1 MHAYYIQKAPQ
12 SLRTIYFNP
21 IHFIYIFLTCA
32 ISTFE
37 SSVVFRFKEGVRKSK
52 FLALIENL
60 AEIKHCLTY
69 SLILGRAKSCLNQKS
84 CLKWTCL
91 KQKTTVLLTSQTL
104 NANALWN
111 QEVIRF
117 RNTSRALRT
126 KAWNVSFPEFL
137 EFRREFLLESLI

>member
-1 MHAYYIQKAPQ
+1 M
-12 SLRTIYFNP
+12 
-21 IHFIYIFLTCA
+21 
-32 ISTFE
+32 
-37 SSVVFRFKEGVRKSK
+37 
-52 FLALIENL
+52 
-60 AEIKHCLTY
+60 
-69 SLILGRAKSCLNQKS
+69 GRAKSCLNQKS

-126 KAWNVSFPEFL
+126 KAWNVSFPEFR
-137 EFRREFLLESLI
+137 EFRREFRLESLIWIWQQKLEFGIRWIWKPYNPSFIHICCWSNLGTWILLFAGFFFHIFHGQKKTSPKVEFL